1 MKNIGYHTRLYSDN
15 TQKICG
21 GSFGGNV
28 SPETVARLV
37 KSHFDVTVKNSG
49 TVVFVDKSG
58 REVTLYI
65 TVDPANTDIGI
76 AAKKEWL
83 KKAHATNE
91 ADEAKRSLINSLMNE
106 LLDDDII
113 QRLSK

>member
-21 GSFGGNV
+21 GSFGGDYSND
-28 SPETVARLV
+28 TVARLV
-37 KSHFDVTVKNSG
+37 KSHFTVAVKNSG
-49 TVVFVDKSG
+49 HVVFVDKSG

-65 TVDPANTDIGI
+65 TVDAGNTEIGK

-83 KKAHATNE
+83 AKHTAE
-91 ADEAKRSLINSLMNE
+91 ADAKRELIDSLMNDLSE
-106 LLDDDII
+106 DEII